1 VRHFLAFR
9 YRCRFFT
16 STLHGSKEKPGR
28 GRARYPS
35 LEAARAAA
43 LSTLGEIA
51 RDELPD
57 GDERDFSASIRDESG
72 RVLLIARLTL
82 TIEKL
87 D

>member
-1 VRHFLAFR
+1 MPIFYFDI
-9 YRCRFFT
+9 T
-16 STLHGSKEKPGR
+16 DGSKESRDADGLE
-28 GRARYPS
+28 YPS